1 MKKEGQVTETT
12 DHPTHAMNDE
22 MPVAVSRSN
31 VKDRLVTHLIEM
43 PVGTDCA
50 PRCLASYLGIDIGDL
65 HQLSVE
71 LSSEGV
77 PVCWLHAHLP
87 VFGYWYAHNAEELL
101 AFRQALGDENARQL
115 SGIDIALE
123 KMRQGGLA
131 SDSTERPNPED
142 RRIPEPTADR
152 RGPGDSA
159 HVLDFEEQMSGW
171 GAQLCPDF
179 VPTRQ
184 ELLLLAKHWYDWVDK
199 HNYFL
204 TLNVSLTW
212 IRHRDY
218 SMARIGEIVDVLGEQ
233 VLQERGILPNDDEEF
248 LEEGY
253 PDECH

>member
-1 MKKEGQVTETT
+1 MHRGKEIVL
-12 DHPTHAMNDE
+12 D
-22 MPVAVSRSN
+22 
-31 VKDRLVTHLIEM
+31 
-43 PVGTDCA
+43 
-50 PRCLASYLGIDIGDL
+50 
-65 HQLSVE
+65 
-71 LSSEGV
+71 
-77 PVCWLHAHLP
+77 
-87 VFGYWYAHNAEELL
+87 
-101 AFRQALGDENARQL
+101 QALGDENARQL

-123 KMRQGGLA
+123 KMRQGDLA

-204 TLNVSLTW
+204 TLNVFPYVDSPSRLL
-212 IRHRDY
+212 HE
-218 SMARIGEIVDVLGEQ
+218 RIGEIVNVLGEE
-233 VLQERGILPNDDEEF
+233 VLPLRKGR
-248 LEEGY
+248 
-253 PDECH
+253 

>member
-1 MKKEGQVTETT
+1 MLQSVEVPPFLTHPEATIKRRSKKEGV
-12 DHPTHAMNDE
+12 
-22 MPVAVSRSN
+22 R
-31 VKDRLVTHLIEM
+31 
-43 PVGTDCA
+43 
-50 PRCLASYLGIDIGDL
+50 
-65 HQLSVE
+65 
-71 LSSEGV
+71 V
-77 PVCWLHAHLP
+77 PVVAPHLP
-87 VFGYWYAHNAEELL
+87 VFGYWYAHNAEDLL

-123 KMRQGGLA
+123 KMRQGDLA

-159 HVLDFEEQMSGW
+159 HVLDFEKPMSGW

-204 TLNVSLTW
+204 TLNVFPYVDSPSRLL
-212 IRHRDY
+212 H
-218 SMARIGEIVDVLGEQ
+218 ARIGEIVNVLGEE
-233 VLQERGILPNDDEEF
+233 VLPLRKGR
-248 LEEGY
+248 
-253 PDECH
+253 

>member
-1 MKKEGQVTETT
+1 M
-12 DHPTHAMNDE
+12 
-22 MPVAVSRSN
+22 
-31 VKDRLVTHLIEM
+31 
-43 PVGTDCA
+43 
-50 PRCLASYLGIDIGDL
+50 
-65 HQLSVE
+65 
-71 LSSEGV
+71 
-77 PVCWLHAHLP
+77 HAHLP
-87 VFGYWYAHNAEELL
+87 VFGYWYAHNAEDLL

-123 KMRQGGLA
+123 KMRQGDLA

-204 TLNVSLTW
+204 TLNVFPYVDSPSRLL
-212 IRHRDY
+212 H
-218 SMARIGEIVDVLGEQ
+218 ARIGEIVNVLGEE
-233 VLQERGILPNDDEEF
+233 VLQEEIMYGFNPIVPILVSTDAAVQQHCDRVVTEPPWIEVDLEGMDGDGLF
-248 LEEGY
+248 TAVGSTLEEGPVSESLHALHEEY
-253 PDECH
+253 EGSSAIRQSLLYVEYNRRGRQ